1 MPLWLLLHR
10 LLRRSVQRILRPG
23 ARRSLALWLAPV
35 SWCASGSLAWG
46 LLAAPSMLGAQ
57 QTVINAPSVDQTA
70 KGRVFALHE
79 SQVRSWGDTS
89 FWQTTQFVTYGVTK
103 HVELAI
109 TAYNIGTPLK
119 RVATLGVG
127 WKGAA
132 DIPGLATQAPAWEPK
147 VGAGQ
152 MVAIPLRGERLG
164 VWSYL
169 QTSVRLPVLR
179 TRLMAGVSDGPPA
192 MFGKATTHFMGSF
205 EQPLA
210 ALPGALGHALHD
222 ITLLGEW
229 WAGQHEFAD
238 FVPGF
243 NWHRGKTVVIVGYK
257 LANTPGTRGDGLVF
271 EIGRTF

>member
-1 MPLWLLLHR
+1 MALCLHANRFRHMIHALARRLGTR
-10 LLRRSVQRILRPG
+10 LLRALLFVLASIG
-23 ARRSLALWLAPV
+23 GHKSL
-35 SWCASGSLAWG
+35 S
-46 LLAAPSMLGAQ
+46 AQ
-57 QTVINAPSVDQTA
+57 QTVINTPSVDQTA

-79 SQVRSWGDTS
+79 SQVRQWGDTS
-89 FWQTTQFVTYGVTK
+89 FWQTTHFVTYGVARNL
-103 HVELAI
+103 ELAV

-119 RVATLGVG
+119 RLATLGVG

-132 DIPGLATQAPAWEPK
+132 DIPGVAAHAPQWEPK
-147 VGAGQ
+147 IGAGQ

-169 QTSVRLPVLR
+169 QASARLPGLR

-210 ALPGALGHALHD
+210 VLPGALGHTLHD
-222 ITLLGEW
+222 FTLLGEW

-243 NWHRGKTVVIVGYK
+243 NWHRGKSVVILGYK
-257 LANTPGTRGDGLVF
+257 FANTPGTRSDGIVIEF
-271 EIGRTF
+271 GRTF

>member
-1 MPLWLLLHR
+1 MLKVLARRFSAR
-10 LLRRSVQRILRPG
+10 LLRALLF
-23 ARRSLALWLAPV
+23 ALASL
-35 SWCASGSLAWG
+35 GGHTSL
-46 LLAAPSMLGAQ
+46 SAQ
-57 QTVINAPSVDQTA
+57 QTVINAPSVDQTP

-79 SQVRSWGDTS
+79 SQLRAWGDTS
-89 FWQTTQFVTYGVTK
+89 FWQTTHFVTYGVSK
-103 HVELAI
+103 HLELAV

-119 RVATLGVG
+119 RLATLGVG
-127 WKGAA
+127 WKGAVE
-132 DIPGLATQAPAWEPK
+132 IPGLASRAPKWEPK

-152 MVAIPLRGERLG
+152 MVAIPLRGQRVG

-169 QTSVRLPVLR
+169 QTSARLPGTR
-179 TRLMAGVSDGPPA
+179 TRLMAGISDGPPA

-210 ALPGALGHALHD
+210 ALPGALGHALHNV
-222 ITLLGEW
+222 TLLGEW

-243 NWHRGKTVVIVGYK
+243 NYHRGKTVIILGYK
-257 LANTPGTRGDGLVF
+257 LANTPGTKGDGLVF

>member
-1 MPLWLLLHR
+1 MLFWLAVRRLMRRVVHQLLSGPSHRTRLLALTPFLPWLAAGMLLLPSDNV
-10 LLRRSVQRILRPG
+10 LR
-23 ARRSLALWLAPV
+23 
-35 SWCASGSLAWG
+35 
-46 LLAAPSMLGAQ
+46 AQ

-79 SQVRSWGDTS
+79 SQVRTWGDTS
-89 FWQTTQFVTYGVTK
+89 FWQTTHFVTYGVTK
-103 HVELAI
+103 HLELAV

-119 RVATLGVG
+119 RLAALGVG
-127 WKGAA
+127 WKGAVE
-132 DIPGLATQAPAWEPK
+132 IPGFATRAPQWEPK

-152 MVAIPLRGERLG
+152 MVAIPLRGERVG

-169 QTSVRLPVLR
+169 QSSVRLPILR

-222 ITLLGEW
+222 FTLLGEW

-243 NWHRGKTVVIVGYK
+243 NWHHGKNVVIVGYK
-257 LANTPGTRGDGLVF
+257 LANTPGTRGDGLVI
-271 EIGRTF
+271 EVGRTF

>member
-1 MPLWLLLHR
+1 M
-10 LLRRSVQRILRPG
+10 LLRRSPVRRLR
-23 ARRSLALWLAPV
+23 ALLCVLVTLTSPRV
-35 SWCASGSLAWG
+35 ASS
-46 LLAAPSMLGAQ
+46 Q
-57 QTVINAPSVDQTA
+57 QTVINAPSVDQTPT
-70 KGRVFALHE
+70 GRVFALHE
-79 SQVRSWGDTS
+79 SQIRAWADTS
-89 FWQTTQFVTYGVTK
+89 YWQTTHFVTYGVTR
-103 HVELAI
+103 HLELAV

-119 RVATLGVG
+119 RLATLGVG
-127 WKGAA
+127 WKGAVE
-132 DIPGLATQAPAWEPK
+132 IPGLSARARTWEPK

-164 VWSYL
+164 MWSYL
-169 QTSVRLPVLR
+169 QTSARVPRLR

-210 ALPGALGHALHD
+210 ALPRALGRALHD
-222 ITLLGEW
+222 VTLLGEW

-257 LANTPGTRGDGLVF
+257 LANAPGTRGDGIVF

>member
-1 MPLWLLLHR
+1 MIRALARTL
-10 LLRRSVQRILRPG
+10 G
-23 ARRSLALWLAPV
+23 ARVLRALLFALASLAGHR
-35 SWCASGSLAWG
+35 SIS
-46 LLAAPSMLGAQ
+46 AQ
-57 QTVINAPSVDQTA
+57 QTVINAPSMDQTP

-79 SQVRSWGDTS
+79 SQVRAWGDTS
-89 FWQTTQFVTYGVTK
+89 FWQTTHFVTYGVTQNL
-103 HVELAI
+103 ELAV

-119 RVATLGVG
+119 RLATLGMG

-132 DIPGLATQAPAWEPK
+132 EIPGLAKRAPAWEAK

-169 QTSVRLPVLR
+169 QTSARLPGAR
-179 TRLMAGVSDGPPA
+179 TRVMVGVSDGPPA

-222 ITLLGEW
+222 FTVLGEW

-243 NWHRGKTVVIVGYK
+243 NYHRGKTVIIVGYK
-257 LANTPGTRGDGLVF
+257 LANTPGTKGDGLVF

>member
-1 MPLWLLLHR
+1 MLRALAPRIGAR
-10 LLRRSVQRILRPG
+10 LLRALLFVTATLAGHRS
-23 ARRSLALWLAPV
+23 
-35 SWCASGSLAWG
+35 AS
-46 LLAAPSMLGAQ
+46 AQ
-57 QTVINAPSVDQTA
+57 QTVINAPSVDQTP

-79 SQVRSWGDTS
+79 SQLRAWGDTS
-89 FWQTTQFVTYGVTK
+89 FWQSTHFVTYGVSK
-103 HVELAI
+103 HVELAV

-127 WKGAA
+127 WKGAVE
-132 DIPGLATQAPAWEPK
+132 IPGLAARAPSWEPK

-169 QTSVRLPVLR
+169 QASARLPVAR

-222 ITLLGEW
+222 FTILGEW

-243 NWHRGKTVVIVGYK
+243 NYHRGKTVIILGYK
-257 LANTPGTRGDGLVF
+257 LANTPGTKGDGLVF

>member
-1 MPLWLLLHR
+1 MLLGSLSRPRVSR
-10 LLRRSVQRILRPG
+10 LLR
-23 ARRSLALWLAPV
+23 ALALALAF
-35 SWCASGSLAWG
+35 ATFT
-46 LLAAPSMLGAQ
+46 APIYAQ
-57 QTVINAPSVDQTA
+57 QTVINAPSVDQTP

-79 SQVRSWGDTS
+79 SQVRTWGDTS
-89 FWQTTQFVTYGVTK
+89 FWQTTHFVTYGVTK
-103 HVELAI
+103 HVELAV

-119 RVATLGVG
+119 RLATLGVG

-132 DIPGLATQAPAWEPK
+132 DIPGLARRAPQWEAK

-169 QTSVRLPVLR
+169 QSSVRLPVLR
-179 TRLMAGVSDGPPA
+179 TRLMAGVSDGPKA

-222 ITLLGEW
+222 VTLLGEW

-243 NWHRGKTVVIVGYK
+243 NYHRGKTVVILGYK
-257 LANTPGTRGDGLVF
+257 LANAPGTRGDGIVF

>member
-1 MPLWLLLHR
+1 MFRTLFRRQGAR
-10 LLRRSVQRILRPG
+10 LLR
-23 ARRSLALWLAPV
+23 ALLF
-35 SWCASGSLAWG
+35 
-46 LLAAPSMLGAQ
+46 LLASIAGHRSASAQ
-57 QTVINAPSVDQTA
+57 QTVINAPSVDQTP

-79 SQVRSWGDTS
+79 SQVRAWGDTS
-89 FWQTTQFVTYGVTK
+89 YWQTTHFVTYGVTR
-103 HVELAI
+103 HVELAV

-119 RVATLGVG
+119 RLAALGVG
-127 WKGAA
+127 WKGAT
-132 DIPGLATQAPAWEPK
+132 DIPGLAQRAPVWEPK

-169 QTSVRLPVLR
+169 QSSIRLPKLR

-210 ALPGALGHALHD
+210 VLPGALGDALHD
-222 ITLLGEW
+222 ITVLGEW

-243 NWHRGKTVVIVGYK
+243 NYHKGKTVVILGYK
-257 LANTPGTRGDGLVF
+257 LANTPGTRGDGIVI
-271 EIGRTF
+271 EVGRTF

>member
-1 MPLWLLLHR
+1 MLRLLLRHAVAR
-10 LLRRSVQRILRPG
+10 VLRAALF
-23 ARRSLALWLAPV
+23 ALATLT
-35 SWCASGSLAWG
+35 GSRAL
-46 LLAAPSMLGAQ
+46 SAQ

-70 KGRVFALHE
+70 KGRIFALHE
-79 SQVRSWGDTS
+79 TQVRAWGDTS
-89 FWQTTQFVTYGVTK
+89 FWQTTHFVTYGITR
-103 HVELAI
+103 HVELAV

-119 RVATLGVG
+119 RLATLGVG
-127 WKGAA
+127 WKGATE
-132 DIPGLATQAPAWEPK
+132 IPGLATRAPTWEPK

-169 QTSVRLPVLR
+169 QSSIRLPKLR

-210 ALPGALGHALHD
+210 ALPGALGEALHD
-222 ITLLGEW
+222 FTLLGEW

-243 NWHRGKTVVIVGYK
+243 NYHKGKTVVILGYK
-257 LANTPGTRGDGLVF
+257 LANTPGTAGDGIVF
-271 EIGRTF
+271 ELGRTF

>member
-1 MPLWLLLHR
+1 MFPA
-10 LLRRSVQRILRPG
+10 LLRRG
-23 ARRSLALWLAPV
+23 AARRLRALC
-35 SWCASGSLAWG
+35 CALVTLTSPR
-46 LLAAPSMLGAQ
+46 AAASQ
-57 QTVINAPSVDQTA
+57 QTVINAPSVDQTPV
-70 KGRVFALHE
+70 GRVFALHE
-79 SQVRSWGDTS
+79 SQVRAWGDTS
-89 FWQTTQFVTYGVTK
+89 YWQTTHFVTYGVTR
-103 HVELAI
+103 HLELAV

-119 RVATLGVG
+119 RLAALGVG
-127 WKGAA
+127 WKGAVE
-132 DIPGLATQAPAWEPK
+132 IPGLATRARTWEPK

-152 MVAIPLRGERLG
+152 MVAVPLRGERLG

-169 QTSVRLPVLR
+169 QASARVPRLR

-210 ALPGALGHALHD
+210 ALPGRLGHALHD
-222 ITLLGEW
+222 VTLLGEW

-257 LANTPGTRGDGLVF
+257 LANAPGTRGDGIVF